1 MCCGLGCPH
10 HQETTRTHVLLFIH
24 VGDQKWTDKYKWPL
38 VNLGVI
44 QDSLIIMSTRA
55 FSQNPSNL
63 PHNTRGQNQHQC
75 TLSTVSSVFNG
86 KANSQKYFH
95 LSLPT
100 GPWAPFYYKKY
111 GEPCIEYRPLICNN
125 ITGRNP
131 PKSLIS
137 LLTPEESF
145 AVFLKAVLAA
155 ARSSVLESP
164 AMASSANP
172 LSFSKTKKK
181 KRKSI

>member
-1 MCCGLGCPH
+1 MEKPTLKNTFTFPCLLDLGRH
-10 HQETTRTHVLLFIH
+10 STT
-24 VGDQKWTDKYKWPL
+24 
-38 VNLGVI
+38 
-44 QDSLIIMSTRA
+44 
-55 FSQNPSNL
+55 
-63 PHNTRGQNQHQC
+63 
-75 TLSTVSSVFNG
+75 
-86 KANSQKYFH
+86 
-95 LSLPT
+95 
-100 GPWAPFYYKKY
+100 KKY

-164 AMASSANP
+164 AMASSAKP
-172 LSFSKTKKK
+172 LSFSKTKQKK
-181 KRKSI
+181 EYLFNPSVS